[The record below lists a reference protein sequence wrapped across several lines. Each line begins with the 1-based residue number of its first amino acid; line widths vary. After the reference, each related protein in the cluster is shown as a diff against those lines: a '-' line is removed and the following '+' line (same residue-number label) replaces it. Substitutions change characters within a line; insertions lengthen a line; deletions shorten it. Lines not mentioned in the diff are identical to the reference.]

1 LENVENKGQGVK
13 QEQLVGQDLVVSLD
27 YEENKE
33 NVASLEKLVQLVC
46 RESADQQVQQAH

>member
-1 LENVENKGQGVK
+1 MENVENKGQGVK